1 MSATKTTTAT
11 KRATS
16 AKPIAPV
23 VSEALKN
30 IETITKAAATAP
42 KKTEKRDDSRFLA
55 ISLNTYVS
63 AISSAAISYKFAL
76 QMELSVGL
84 ALFAEFGDTDRDAKR
99 ALSQVY
105 QQSGYDCEK
114 MDGADYKTVQRRI
127 GAAADLF
134 KFLKKDKIDE
144 WTANTAEMASIQAIA
159 KELEQYNLKGINSV
173 LALVGKP
180 VTLPRDKAKPAA
192 ASAPQQAAPTGEA
205 PKQKEPSEGQ
215 AKEVAQMLATGIQ
228 QTREQ
233 VAEEARNR
241 RITDMVGAF
250 NFSTEHVQVVIAP
263 EATKSELIRLSMQLL
278 EFAETLAVAEEADTP
293 AMTH

>member
-30 IETITKAAATAP
+30 IETITKAAAEAP

-180 VTLPRDKAKPAA
+180 VTLPRAKAKPAA
-192 ASAPQQAAPTGEA
+192 AVPQQAAPTGEA
-205 PKQKEPSEGQ
+205 PKQEEPSEGQ
-215 AKEVAQMLATGIQ
+215 VKEVAQILATGIQ
-228 QTREQ
+228 QAREQ